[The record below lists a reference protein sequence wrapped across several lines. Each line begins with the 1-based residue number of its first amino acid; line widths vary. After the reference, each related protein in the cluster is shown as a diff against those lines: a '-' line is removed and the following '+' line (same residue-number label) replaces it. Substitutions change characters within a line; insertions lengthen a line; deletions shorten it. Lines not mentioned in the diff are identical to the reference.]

1 MRKQLGQMLIEARA
15 IDEATLRTAL
25 ADQRRWGRP
34 LGRTLVELRL
44 IREEDLVRVL
54 GQQLGLPSVDL
65 DRVAVP
71 KSVIDLVPGTL
82 AFQHNILPFA
92 QPMKFLDVAM
102 LDPTNLG
109 IIDELRI
116 RTQLNIRPYLAGPK
130 MVERALIKYY
140 GGNLGSAKPDFE
152 IPMEAHIPSTS
163 ASPRPRSQTEERETV
178 SISAEL
184 RDGLKPF
191 PPGAPRERATR
202 PSQPPPVATHP
213 ARSHNQI
220 MPPPVAINRDKEID
234 ALQDRISKL
243 EALVARDEDVLRK
256 LLALLIEK
264 GLATRDEIVER
275 LG

>member
-1 MRKQLGQMLIEARA
+1 MRKQLGQMLIEAGA
-15 IDEATLRTAL
+15 IDEAKLRTAL

-65 DRVAVP
+65 DRVNIAKAVC
-71 KSVIDLVPGTL
+71 DLVPASL
-82 AFQHNILPFA
+82 AFQHNIMPFA

-109 IIDELRI
+109 IVDELRI

-130 MVERALIKYY
+130 MIERALNKYY
-140 GGNLGSAKPDFE
+140 GAAIGHAVNFE
-152 IPMEAHIPSTS
+152 IPIDTQPT
-163 ASPRPRSQTEERETV
+163 RKRSETEERESV
-178 SISAEL
+178 AIGSEL
-184 RDGLKPF
+184 RDGIRPF
-191 PPGAPRERATR
+191 PGGSTPPRGQILGGAA
-202 PSQPPPVATHP
+202 
-213 ARSHNQI
+213 
-220 MPPPVAINRDKEID
+220 VAIDRDKEID
-234 ALQDRISKL
+234 ALQQRISKL

-256 LLALLIEK
+256 LLSLLIEK
-264 GLATRDEIVER
+264 GLATREEILSR

>member
-1 MRKQLGQMLIEARA
+1 MRKQLGQMLIEAGA

-65 DRVAVP
+65 DRVNIP
-71 KSVIDLVPGTL
+71 KTVTDLVPATL
-82 AFQHNILPFA
+82 AFQHNIMPFA

-109 IIDELRI
+109 IVDELRI

-130 MVERALIKYY
+130 MIERSLIKYY
-140 GGNLGSAKPDFE
+140 GSALGTAMPDYD
-152 IPMEAHIPSTS
+152 IPIEAHLPP
-163 ASPRPRSQTEERETV
+163 AGRKRPLTEERESV
-178 SISAEL
+178 SISPEL
-184 RDGLKPF
+184 RDGLRPF
-191 PPGAPRERATR
+191 PAGAQQTPPGGAPR
-202 PSQPPPVATHP
+202 PSSHP
-213 ARSHNQI
+213 ARGHEPLGGGSVSI
-220 MPPPVAINRDKEID
+220 GDRDREID
-234 ALQDRISKL
+234 ALQKRISKL

-264 GLATRDEIVER
+264 GLATREEIVER

>member
-1 MRKQLGQMLIEARA
+1 MRKQLGQMLIEAGA
-15 IDEATLRTAL
+15 IDEAALRSAL

-65 DRVAVP
+65 DRVNIPKAVT
-71 KSVIDLVPGTL
+71 DLVAGTL
-82 AFQHNILPFA
+82 AFQHNIMPFA

-130 MVERALIKYY
+130 MIERALVKYY
-140 GGNLGSAKPDFE
+140 GGTLGSAMPDYE
-152 IPMEAHIPSTS
+152 IPMEAHLGVT
-163 ASPRPRSQTEERETV
+163 PRKRPLTEERDSV
-178 SISAEL
+178 AISPDL

-191 PPGAPRERATR
+191 PPGKERS
-202 PSQPPPVATHP
+202 PTHP
-213 ARSHNQI
+213 ARGHDPQLLAGTVSI
-220 MPPPVAINRDKEID
+220 GDRDKEIE
-234 ALQDRISKL
+234 ALQQRISKL
-243 EALVARDEDVLRK
+243 EALVARDENVLRK

>member
-1 MRKQLGQMLIEARA
+1 MRKQLGQMLIEAGA

-65 DRVAVP
+65 DRVNIP
-71 KSVIDLVPGTL
+71 KTVCDLVPGNL
-82 AFQHNILPFA
+82 AFQHNIMPFA

-109 IIDELRI
+109 IVDELRI

-130 MVERALIKYY
+130 MIERALIKYY
-140 GGNLGSAKPDFE
+140 GAAIGHSVPEFE
-152 IPMEAHIPSTS
+152 IPIDAQP
-163 ASPRPRSQTEERETV
+163 ARKRSQTEERESV
-178 SISAEL
+178 AIGGEGI
-184 RDGLKPF
+184 RPF
-191 PPGAPRERATR
+191 PQG
-202 PSQPPPVATHP
+202 PSHP
-213 ARSHNQI
+213 ARGHDKLLGGAA
-220 MPPPVAINRDKEID
+220 VAIHDRDKEID
-234 ALQDRISKL
+234 ALQQRISKL

-264 GLATRDEIVER
+264 GIATRDEILAR

>member
-1 MRKQLGQMLIEARA
+1 MRKQLGQMLIEAGA
-15 IDEATLRTAL
+15 IDEAALRTAL

-65 DRVAVP
+65 DRVNIP
-71 KSVIDLVPGTL
+71 KPVTDLVPGTL
-82 AFQHNILPFA
+82 AFQHNIMPFA

-130 MVERALIKYY
+130 MIERALIKYY
-140 GGNLGSAKPDFE
+140 GGTLGSAMPDYE
-152 IPMEAHIPSTS
+152 IPIEAHLPAQPS
-163 ASPRPRSQTEERETV
+163 RKRSLTEERDSV
-178 SISAEL
+178 AISADL
-184 RDGLKPF
+184 RDGLRPY
-191 PPGAPRERATR
+191 PQTPAPTLVKDTR
-202 PSQPPPVATHP
+202 PAAHP
-213 ARSHNQI
+213 ARSNELLAGSI
-220 MPPPVAINRDKEID
+220 AIGDREKEMEREIA
-234 ALQDRISKL
+234 ALQQRISKL
-243 EALVARDEDVLRK
+243 EALVARDENVLRK

-264 GLATRDEIVER
+264 GLATREEIVER

>member
-1 MRKQLGQMLIEARA
+1 MRKQLGQMLIEAGA
-15 IDEATLRTAL
+15 LDEATLRTAL

-54 GQQLGLPSVDL
+54 GQQLGLPSVDI
-65 DRVAVP
+65 DRVNISKAVT
-71 KSVIDLVPGTL
+71 DLVPAEL
-82 AFQHNILPFA
+82 AFRHNIMPFA

-109 IIDELRI
+109 IVDELRI

-130 MVERALIKYY
+130 MIERALMKYY
-140 GGNLGSAKPDFE
+140 GAQIGHVEYE
-152 IPMEAHIPSTS
+152 IPVEVGPT
-163 ASPRPRSQTEERETV
+163 RKRSQTEERE
-178 SISAEL
+178 SIAIGADM

-191 PPGAPRERATR
+191 PGGGAT
-202 PSQPPPVATHP
+202 QHP
-213 ARSHNQI
+213 ARARDALLGGAA
-220 MPPPVAINRDKEID
+220 VAINDRDKEID
-234 ALQDRISKL
+234 ALQQRISKL

-264 GLATRDEIVER
+264 GLATREEILAR
-275 LG
+275 LN

>member
-1 MRKQLGQMLIEARA
+1 MRKQLGQMLIEAGA

-65 DRVAVP
+65 DRVNIPKAVTE
-71 KSVIDLVPGTL
+71 LVPAAL
-82 AFQHNILPFA
+82 AFQHNIMPFA

-109 IIDELRI
+109 IVDELRI

-130 MVERALIKYY
+130 MIERALMKYY
-140 GGNLGSAKPDFE
+140 GAQIGHTLSDYE
-152 IPMEAHIPSTS
+152 IPNDVGPA
-163 ASPRPRSQTEERETV
+163 RKRSQTEERESV
-178 SISAEL
+178 AIGADL

-191 PPGAPRERATR
+191 PGG
-202 PSQPPPVATHP
+202 PPQP
-213 ARSHNQI
+213 ARTRDTLLGGAA
-220 MPPPVAINRDKEID
+220 VTINDRDKEID
-234 ALQDRISKL
+234 ALQQRISKL

-264 GLATRDEIVER
+264 GLATREEILAR
-275 LG
+275 LN

>member
-1 MRKQLGQMLIEARA
+1 MRKQLGQMLIEAGA

-44 IREEDLVRVL
+44 IREDDLVRVL

-65 DRVAVP
+65 DRVNVP
-71 KSVIDLVPGTL
+71 QSVIALVPSSL
-82 AFQHNILPFA
+82 AFQHNIVAFA

-109 IIDELRI
+109 IVDELRI

-130 MVERALIKYY
+130 MIERALLKYY
-140 GGNLGSAKPDFE
+140 GAASGGQQPISYE
-152 IPMEAHIPSTS
+152 IPIDITA
-163 ASPRPRSQTEERETV
+163 PRPIVTGNEGIKPYPKQPARGHELPPA
-178 SISAEL
+178 IS
-184 RDGLKPF
+184 
-191 PPGAPRERATR
+191 
-202 PSQPPPVATHP
+202 PPP
-213 ARSHNQI
+213 
-220 MPPPVAINRDKEID
+220 RDKEIE
-234 ALQDRISKL
+234 ALQQRVSKL

-256 LLALLIEK
+256 LLSLLIEK

>member
-1 MRKQLGQMLIEARA
+1 MRKQLGQMLIEAGA
-15 IDEATLRTAL
+15 IDEAQLRTAL

-65 DRVAVP
+65 DKVNIAKPVT
-71 KSVIDLVPGTL
+71 DLVPASL
-82 AFQHNILPFA
+82 AFQHNIMPFA

-109 IIDELRI
+109 IVDELRI

-130 MVERALIKYY
+130 MIERALLKYY
-140 GGNLGSAKPDFE
+140 GAQIGHAMNEYE
-152 IPMEAHIPSTS
+152 IPIDTGPT
-163 ASPRPRSQTEERETV
+163 RKRSQTEERESV
-178 SISAEL
+178 SIGADL

-191 PPGAPRERATR
+191 PGAGPQPVRTRETLLGGAA
-202 PSQPPPVATHP
+202 VG
-213 ARSHNQI
+213 
-220 MPPPVAINRDKEID
+220 INDRDKEID
-234 ALQDRISKL
+234 ALQQRISKL

-256 LLALLIEK
+256 LLSLLIEK
-264 GLATRDEIVER
+264 GLATREEILAR
-275 LG
+275 LN

>member
-1 MRKQLGQMLIEARA
+1 MRKQLGQMLIEAGA

-65 DRVAVP
+65 DRVNIAKAVT
-71 KSVIDLVPGTL
+71 DLVPAGL
-82 AFQHNILPFA
+82 AFQHNIMPFA

-109 IIDELRI
+109 IVDELRI

-130 MVERALIKYY
+130 MIERALIKYY
-140 GGNLGSAKPDFE
+140 GSSLGSAVDYE
-152 IPMEAHIPSTS
+152 IPIEAHLPSST
-163 ASPRPRSQTEERETV
+163 PRPRSATEERESV
-178 SISAEL
+178 AISPEL

-191 PPGAPRERATR
+191 PQGPTR
-202 PSQPPPVATHP
+202 PASHP
-213 ARSHNQI
+213 ARGHDHLIGGAVSI
-220 MPPPVAINRDKEID
+220 GGDRDREID
-234 ALQDRISKL
+234 ALQQRISKL

-264 GLATRDEIVER
+264 GIATREEILAR

>member
-1 MRKQLGQMLIEARA
+1 MRKQLGQMLIEAGA
-15 IDEATLRTAL
+15 IDEASLRTAL

-65 DRVAVP
+65 DRVNIPKAVTE
-71 KSVIDLVPGTL
+71 LVPGTL
-82 AFQHNILPFA
+82 AFQHNVMPFA

-130 MVERALIKYY
+130 MIERALVKYY
-140 GGNLGSAKPDFE
+140 GGTLGSAMPDYE
-152 IPMEAHIPSTS
+152 IPLEAHVGSSKHPL
-163 ASPRPRSQTEERETV
+163 TEERESV
-178 SISAEL
+178 AMPGAQLGPAL

-191 PPGAPRERATR
+191 PPSKDR
-202 PSQPPPVATHP
+202 PATHP
-213 ARSHNQI
+213 ARGHDPQLLAGSVSI
-220 MPPPVAINRDKEID
+220 SDRDKEIE
-234 ALQDRISKL
+234 ALQQRISKL
-243 EALVARDEDVLRK
+243 EALVARDENVLRK

-264 GLATRDEIVER
+264 GLATREEIVER

>member
-1 MRKQLGQMLIEARA
+1 MRKQLGQMLIEAGA
-15 IDEATLRTAL
+15 IDEAALRSAL

-65 DRVAVP
+65 DKVSIP
-71 KSVIDLVPGTL
+71 KNVVDLVPGTL
-82 AFQHNILPFA
+82 AFQHNIMPFA

-130 MVERALIKYY
+130 MIERALLKYY
-140 GGNLGSAKPDFE
+140 SATVGTAMPDYE
-152 IPMEAHIPSTS
+152 IPIAAHTGGTTRQ
-163 ASPRPRSQTEERETV
+163 RPATEERE
-178 SISAEL
+178 SIAIGNADEI
-184 RDGLKPF
+184 RDGLRPF
-191 PPGAPRERATR
+191 PQKREK
-202 PSQPPPVATHP
+202 PHP
-213 ARSHNQI
+213 ARGHDTL
-220 MPPPVAINRDKEID
+220 MPEVATRDKEID
-234 ALQDRISKL
+234 ALQQRISKL
-243 EALVARDEDVLRK
+243 EALVARDEDILRK

-264 GLATRDEIVER
+264 KIATREEIVER
-275 LG
+275 LS

>member
-1 MRKQLGQMLIEARA
+1 MRKQLGQMLIEAGA

-65 DRVAVP
+65 DRVNIP
-71 KSVIDLVPGTL
+71 KTVTDLVPATL
-82 AFQHNILPFA
+82 AFQHNIMPFA

-109 IIDELRI
+109 IVDELRI

-130 MVERALIKYY
+130 MIERSLIKYY
-140 GGNLGSAKPDFE
+140 GSALGSAMPDYD
-152 IPMEAHIPSTS
+152 IPIEAHMP
-163 ASPRPRSQTEERETV
+163 ASGRKRSLTEERE
-178 SISAEL
+178 SIAISPEL
-184 RDGLKPF
+184 RDGLRPYPST
-191 PPGAPRERATR
+191 PPGGAPAAR
-202 PSQPPPVATHP
+202 PASHP
-213 ARSHNQI
+213 ARGHEPLGGGSVSI
-220 MPPPVAINRDKEID
+220 GDRDKEID
-234 ALQDRISKL
+234 ALQKRISKL
-243 EALVARDEDVLRK
+243 EGLVARDEDVLRK

-264 GLATRDEIVER
+264 GLATREEIVER

>member
-1 MRKQLGQMLIEARA
+1 MRKQLGQMLIEAGA
-15 IDEATLRTAL
+15 IDEAALRSAL

-44 IREEDLVRVL
+44 IREDDLVRVL

-65 DRVAVP
+65 DKVKIP
-71 KSVIDLVPGTL
+71 KSVTDLVSSDL
-82 AFQHNILPFA
+82 AYQHNIMPFA

-116 RTQLNIRPYLAGPK
+116 RTQLNIRAYLAGPK
-130 MVERALIKYY
+130 MIERALEKYY
-140 GGNLGSAKPDFE
+140 GGRPDFE
-152 IPMEAHIPSTS
+152 IKVDFDEPIAKTH
-163 ASPRPRSQTEERETV
+163 
-178 SISAEL
+178 
-184 RDGLKPF
+184 DGLKPR
-191 PPGAPRERATR
+191 ASNTSTKNERE
-202 PSQPPPVATHP
+202 Q
-213 ARSHNQI
+213 
-220 MPPPVAINRDKEID
+220 EIEV
-234 ALQDRISKL
+234 LQQRISKL

-264 GLATRDEIVER
+264 GLATRAEIVDR